1 MKILLFSLIF
11 FCIAFQVTRTSGSN
25 WDFALHLSGDGN
37 TEINT
42 VEYFFDAQFIAGQFS
57 GNLNFSNSSIVLN
70 STTNAAFVAKV
81 QGGNLIWAN
90 KIGGTIGTI
99 NGSTID
105 TEGNFYVIGA
115 FDGICTFYSQ
125 NPADNVDLIS
135 AGDNDGFIAK
145 YDGNGNLIF
154 AWQVGQSATRNRSY
168 DAVIDDN
175 GNIYVGGFWRGGTIT
190 FSPTITL
197 DYSSSYT
204 WSEGYLVKYLP
215 DGQIDW
221 VKHLKGGDGGA
232 TRIDGGLSIGYNQD
246 IIASGAFRKSMIVD
260 AIEVTA
266 NLSGTQDQFLIS
278 FSQNGTTN
286 WIRTITNAS
295 VVSPGNTICTDPS
308 GIYASGTFN
317 LVALFNNST
326 GLDPYS
332 VTTRGAYDGFIAK
345 YNYNGDIIWLK
356 QVGGTGN
363 DKVLSL
369 NAKNSVLSSS
379 GYFSGTTLI
388 GESIPTQ
395 DTLVSQGFQDGFL
408 INYSTDGIPLSSVSL
423 GGSKD
428 DETDVTKLTP
438 EGNSIIGGYFL
449 SPLISFGSDEFE
461 NTTGTSDGFLAKHIN
476 IHILPTISEITCSDA
491 NDGALRLEVFGGGQ
505 EPYTY
510 ELSKVNGAII
520 GDGTYTGTLNFADL
534 ESGVYRF
541 VVTDALSRT
550 VTKFYHLVAPEPIVI
565 NETVINVTGCYG
577 NENGEISLSVLGGVG
592 DYTYFWDTPN
602 GYGLVPNAQN
612 QSTLTAG
619 TYIVTVTDA
628 NGCIATESFEILQP
642 AEINFGGSI
651 VTNNASSNPLNP
663 DGSVNLIINNG
674 VAPYTCSWKGP
685 NGFTSTDQ
693 SLAGIRG
700 GTYILSLQD
709 TSGCKTDT
717 SFNIGDK
724 KLFNAI
730 ITQTTN
736 PKCKGGND
744 GTATVD
750 FENITGGISIVW
762 SNEQT
767 DVLTATNL
775 SVGHYSVTLT
785 DDMGTP
791 SDTIDDIEI
800 TLMPVLI
807 GEPDF
812 ALGVAQTVTKT
823 TCPADSNGSIQLTV
837 NGWSQPYNYEW
848 ATTDGTGLTIG
859 DKDQFDLTIG
869 SYSYIVT
876 DKYGCAVGSSV
887 NLSSNY
893 SAPSFTFDV
902 SPSNNVCEGTEVVFS
917 TSVGFSYQFY
927 INDVPQ
933 GDFSSTNTLTITEP
947 ADGMRVKAVGM
958 NTAGCSA
965 ESAEITL
972 TVTPNVGI
980 PTFTSGATTLCSGT
994 TETYVAT
1001 ADDAESIVY
1010 SIESGTA
1017 VVEPSTGKVTN
1028 IDADF
1033 TIRATANGFKG
1044 CGEKY
1049 TDLEVTVNPIP
1060 QPVISTIDNI
1070 VFCSGDLISVEFTS
1084 NIQNA
1089 DAYQWFKD
1097 NVLINGANQSTYIT
1111 TESGNYSVEVTE
1123 NGCSGLSNALEVV
1136 VNPLPVVTAP
1146 EDFQACN
1153 GETITLTAT
1162 GNATSYEWDNSVV
1175 DGVPF
1180 IITESTTYTVTGT
1193 NTTTGCS
1200 ATDEVVV
1207 TVNPIPE
1214 PVISTIDNLSICT
1227 GDDINVEFTS
1237 NISGAE
1243 NYQWFKNNEVI
1254 TGANE
1259 SSYTATTIGIYSLEV
1274 TENGCSGLSNELEI
1288 IQIDR
1293 PEPIISTADP
1303 LEWIEGESISVT
1315 FTVDIADADAYQ
1327 WIADGTPI
1335 PGANTASFEATAIG
1349 EYSVLVTKGS
1359 CQGESNVIAVT
1370 IETIP
1375 HYNVMFKVESKGG
1388 NPIVNVKISVAE
1400 FDPIV
1405 TNEEGVAVLSTPKGD
1420 FNFQAVV
1427 AEYNTFDGNF
1437 TVNDK
1442 DVSVN
1447 IVMVPLGIA
1456 EDGILS
1462 VKLYPNP
1469 FSNEIKI
1476 SDSELVTRVVIT
1488 SISGQK
1494 VMDVN
1499 LEGINRINTQNLPAG
1514 VYLLKLYTQNG
1525 ESKVFRMVKDQQ

>member
-1 MKILLFSLIF
+1 
-11 FCIAFQVTRTSGSN
+11 
-25 WDFALHLSGDGN
+25 
-37 TEINT
+37 
-42 VEYFFDAQFIAGQFS
+42 
-57 GNLNFSNSSIVLN
+57 
-70 STTNAAFVAKV
+70 
-81 QGGNLIWAN
+81 
-90 KIGGTIGTI
+90 
-99 NGSTID
+99 
-105 TEGNFYVIGA
+105 
-115 FDGICTFYSQ
+115 
-125 NPADNVDLIS
+125 
-135 AGDNDGFIAK
+135 
-145 YDGNGNLIF
+145 
-154 AWQVGQSATRNRSY
+154 
-168 DAVIDDN
+168 
-175 GNIYVGGFWRGGTIT
+175 
-190 FSPTITL
+190 
-197 DYSSSYT
+197 
-204 WSEGYLVKYLP
+204 
-215 DGQIDW
+215 
-221 VKHLKGGDGGA
+221 
-232 TRIDGGLSIGYNQD
+232 
-246 IIASGAFRKSMIVD
+246 
-260 AIEVTA
+260 
-266 NLSGTQDQFLIS
+266 
-278 FSQNGTTN
+278 
-286 WIRTITNAS
+286 
-295 VVSPGNTICTDPS
+295 
-308 GIYASGTFN
+308 
-317 LVALFNNST
+317 
-326 GLDPYS
+326 YS

-461 NTTGTSDGFLAKHIN
+461 NTTGTSDGFLAQHIN

-510 ELSKVNGAII
+510 ELNKVDDTVIDA
-520 GDGTYTGTLNFADL
+520 GTYTGTLNFTDL

-541 VVTDALSRT
+541 VVTDALGRI

-565 NETVINVTGCYG
+565 DGTITNVTGCYG
-577 NENGEISLSVLGGVG
+577 NENGEISLSVSGGVG
-592 DYTYFWDTPN
+592 DYTFFWDTPN

-612 QSTLTAG
+612 QGSLAAG
-619 TYIVTVTDA
+619 NYVVTITDA
-628 NGCIATESFEILQP
+628 NGCISSESFEILQP
-642 AEINFGGSI
+642 DRINFEGSI
-651 VTNNASSNPLNP
+651 VTKNTSSDPENPN
-663 DGSVNLIINNG
+663 GSITLTVNNG
-674 VAPYTCSWKGP
+674 IEPYTCSWKGP
-685 NGFTSTDQ
+685 NGFTSSSQ
-693 SLAGIRG
+693 NLASIRG
-700 GTYILSLQD
+700 GTYILSFED
-709 TSGCKTDT
+709 ANGCQTDT
-717 SFNIGDK
+717 SFNIGDE

-762 SNEQT
+762 SNGQT

-791 SDTIDDIEI
+791 GDTSDDVVI

-812 ALGVAQTVTKT
+812 ALGVTPTVTKT
-823 TCPADSNGSIQLTV
+823 TCPADNNGSIQLTV
-837 NGWSQPYNYEW
+837 NGWSQPYEYDW
-848 ATTDGTGLTIG
+848 STSDGSGVING
-859 DKDQFDLTIG
+859 IKDQFGLTVG
-869 SYSYIVT
+869 SYSYAVT

-958 NTAGCSA
+958 NTAGCTG
-965 ESAEITL
+965 ESEEIVL

-1017 VVEPSTGKVTN
+1017 VVDFTTGVVTN
-1028 IDADF
+1028 INSDF
-1033 TIRATANGFKG
+1033 TIRATAHGYNG
-1044 CGEKY
+1044 CGEELV
-1049 TDLEVTVNPIP
+1049 DLE
-1060 QPVISTIDNI
+1060 
-1070 VFCSGDLISVEFTS
+1070 
-1084 NIQNA
+1084 
-1089 DAYQWFKD
+1089 
-1097 NVLINGANQSTYIT
+1097 
-1111 TESGNYSVEVTE
+1111 
-1123 NGCSGLSNALEVV
+1123 
-1136 VNPLPVVTAP
+1136 
-1146 EDFQACN
+1146 
-1153 GETITLTAT
+1153 
-1162 GNATSYEWDNSVV
+1162 
-1175 DGVPF
+1175 
-1180 IITESTTYTVTGT
+1180 
-1193 NTTTGCS
+1193 
-1200 ATDEVVV
+1200 V

-1303 LEWIEGESISVT
+1303 LEWTEGETISVN
-1315 FTVDIADADAYQ
+1315 FTVDIAAADAYQ
-1327 WIADGTPI
+1327 WLLNSNPI
-1335 PGANTASFEATAIG
+1335 TGANADNYLASEAGSYSVEVTQLGCLGTSNSLEITTVPIETFIVAFTVTNSDNNAVENAEITVTGFNPILTDASGEATISLPNGVYTFEVTASNYKLYSGEFEINNTNLPVDIQ
-1349 EYSVLVTKGS
+1349 L
-1359 CQGESNVIAVT
+1359 
-1370 IETIP
+1370 IEVGI
-1375 HYNVMFKVESKGG
+1375 
-1388 NPIVNVKISVAE
+1388 NPDQILMVN
-1400 FDPIV
+1400 
-1405 TNEEGVAVLSTPKGD
+1405 T
-1420 FNFQAVV
+1420 
-1427 AEYNTFDGNF
+1427 
-1437 TVNDK
+1437 
-1442 DVSVN
+1442 
-1447 IVMVPLGIA
+1447 
-1456 EDGILS
+1456 
-1462 VKLYPNP
+1462 YPNP
-1469 FSNEIKI
+1469 FKNDIYI
-1476 SDSELVTRVVIT
+1476 TNAELVKRVIVLNIA
-1488 SISGQK
+1488 GQRVLEINLDGANK
-1494 VMDVN
+1494 VN
-1499 LEGINRINTQNLPAG
+1499 AQNIKPGIYI
-1514 VYLLKLYTQNG
+1514 VKLIEHDGKTTIHKMIKRY
-1525 ESKVFRMVKDQQ
+1525 